1 MTLSGHRCHFCP
13 SSGTDPRGTPLPVPS
28 QQPSSLLLIFLQLHV
43 SGACTASR
51 TTITAFAKRSRPRW
65 AQPQQRLLTAVC
77 GKGAVCTRT
86 AGFLI
91 SPSGD
96 TFPCSRHLAHPL
108 LSCQVLWWM
117 GAVLSKSAKDTC
129 GASFLPYIWLSYSL
143 DPSMSVHPARTGGP
157 VQASQ
162 CLYGEAH
169 SETSSRKA
177 ALLPD
182 ILHTGSALLWTVQ

>member
-1 MTLSGHRCHFCP
+1 MLLLPSPTLLCPDTLPFVPSAPLEQHHVLCDNSQPDFMTLSGHRCHFCP

-51 TTITAFAKRSRPRW
+51 ATITAFAKRSRPRW

-96 TFPCSRHLAHPL
+96 TFPCSRHLAHPF
-108 LSCQVLWWM
+108 LSCQVL
-117 GAVLSKSAKDTC
+117 
-129 GASFLPYIWLSYSL
+129 
-143 DPSMSVHPARTGGP
+143 
-157 VQASQ
+157 
-162 CLYGEAH
+162 
-169 SETSSRKA
+169 
-177 ALLPD
+177 
-182 ILHTGSALLWTVQ
+182 